1 MPKRILTQED
11 LDNNPE
17 LAEQGCKVGD
27 EVEIPETTEDNENFD
42 PGDDGDD
49 TGGSAPP
56 PNKPRP

>member
-11 LDNNPE
+11 LDNNPA

-27 EVEIPETTEDNENFD
+27 EIEIPEENTVTDD
-42 PGDDGDD
+42 PAADDD

-56 PNKPRP
+56 PNKDRP

>member
-11 LDNNPE
+11 FNSNPILPE
-17 LAEQGCKVGD
+17 LGLKVGD
-27 EVEIPETTEDNENFD
+27 EVEIPETTEDNENFE
-42 PGDDGDD
+42 PGDGDD